1 MWSNASWLM
10 IVRRSVSPGSIVIV
24 GFSGAVAESRC
35 HITFRAYKVWVTSLA
50 ATDPTNSGPVSARD
64 IRRAGRTQRISIP
77 RVCAGRS
84 PIYGFARASKPLN
97 GKRRYRARRAMAWVQ
112 QEIRE
117 LKVNRYILVEE
128 EPCRI
133 LSIQMSKPGKH
144 GEAKARLEV
153 MGLFDGQ
160 KRSIV
165 HPVTH
170 KVRVPMIDKRKGQ
183 VLSVHGEVAQLMD
196 LQSYETFELPIPE
209 DMKGT
214 VQPGGEVLYMEAMGR
229 RQITT
234 P

>member
-1 MWSNASWLM
+1 MS
-10 IVRRSVSPGSIVIV
+10 
-24 GFSGAVAESRC
+24 
-35 HITFRAYKVWVTSLA
+35 
-50 ATDPTNSGPVSARD
+50 
-64 IRRAGRTQRISIP
+64 
-77 RVCAGRS
+77 
-84 PIYGFARASKPLN
+84 
-97 GKRRYRARRAMAWVQ
+97 WVQ

-117 LKVNRYILVEE
+117 LKVNRYLLVDE

-183 VLSVHGEVAQLMD
+183 ILSMHDDIAQLMD
-196 LQSYETFELPIPE
+196 MQSYETFELPIPE
-209 DMKGT
+209 DMRGEI
-214 VQPGGEVLYMEAMGR
+214 QPGGEVLYMEAMGR
-229 RQITT
+229 RQITR

>member
-1 MWSNASWLM
+1 MS
-10 IVRRSVSPGSIVIV
+10 
-24 GFSGAVAESRC
+24 
-35 HITFRAYKVWVTSLA
+35 
-50 ATDPTNSGPVSARD
+50 
-64 IRRAGRTQRISIP
+64 
-77 RVCAGRS
+77 
-84 PIYGFARASKPLN
+84 
-97 GKRRYRARRAMAWVQ
+97 WVQ

-117 LKVNRYILVEE
+117 LKVNRYLLVDE

-183 VLSVHGEVAQLMD
+183 VLSMHDDIAQLMD
-196 LQSYETFELPIPE
+196 MQSYETFELPIPE
-209 DMKGT
+209 DMRGEI
-214 VQPGGEVLYMEAMGR
+214 QPGGEILYMEAMGR
-229 RQITT
+229 RQITR